1 MVIRKIAISSHLGI
15 CTFPVQDY
23 ILDLQAGYW
32 KETKSKKK
40 LHKMKLVKEIKEIS
54 LQRDEI
60 QKGLMIF

>member
-1 MVIRKIAISSHLGI
+1 MEIRRIAVSSHLGI
-15 CTFPVQDY
+15 CTSPVQDC

-32 KETKSKKK
+32 KETKVKKK